1 MDSERRDTIN
11 RYFNDVDKADKLNKI
26 LFFSTFIGS
35 FAILFSGDFP
45 SVNRWL
51 NISFILLTMLYFVS
65 SNRTNLD
72 LLMNAQNKRRIH
84 LLSNGLGVNLD
95 NEDTNLYYNNPYR
108 PSILRLGWNVFESS
122 MFTYKLSEEMLKAS
136 RIKLLV
142 STLILILFMLLDD
155 ININFIALVAQSIFT
170 TNLALNHW
178 KLEVLHKSAKEV
190 FEDFQHF
197 FLVNGEKTDSTS
209 QALILKFIMRY
220 ETAVA
225 GMGIQLSTEKFNELN
240 PILNAEWESV
250 KENLLEQINR
260 DVY

>member
-1 MDSERRDTIN
+1 MDLERRDSIN
-11 RYFNDVDKADKLNKI
+11 RYFNDVDKAEKINKV
-26 LFFSTFIGS
+26 LFFFTFIGS
-35 FAILFSGDFP
+35 FAILFTSDFP

-51 NISFILLTMLYFVS
+51 NISFILLTILYFLS
-65 SNRTNLD
+65 SNRANLN
-72 LLMNAQNKRRIH
+72 LLMNAQNKRRVH

-95 NEDTNLYYNNPYR
+95 NEDTNLYYNNPYT

-122 MFTYKLSEEMLKAS
+122 MFTYKISEEMLKAS

-142 STLILILFMLLDD
+142 AILILVLFMLLDS

-197 FLVNGEKTDSTS
+197 FLVIGEKTDNTS

-225 GMGIQLSTEKFNELN
+225 GMGIQLSTKKFNELN
-240 PILNAEWESV
+240 PKLNLDWEVV
-250 KENLLEQINR
+250 KRNLLEQINR
-260 DVY
+260 NIS